1 MVVRPTRSPMVARSP
16 VSSKSSR
23 RAPAASLSP
32 ARSFPPG
39 SDHLPAPGSSARR
52 TSSSRV
58 FLMTMTLAQGTSWRC
73 SLMMLVYHRRASPR
87 CHYQEF
93 GPVAERFIE
102 RLLSTI
108 ACRCDRGQGAPP
120 PLLTALRRLGDEC
133 SSDALSPFADR
144 DVDRKQPRWVEREQC
159 EAREPVRAFGHQ
171 RGGTGPRE
179 KGSQQ
184 AI

>member
-23 RAPAASLSP
+23 RAPAVALSP

-39 SDHLPAPGSSARR
+39 NDHLPAPGSSARR

-73 SLMMLVYHRRASPR
+73 SLMMLVYHRLASAR

-93 GPVAERFIE
+93 GAVTECFIE
-102 RLLSTI
+102 RLLGAIT
-108 ACRCDRGQGAPP
+108 CGCDRGQGATP
-120 PLLTALRRLGDEC
+120 PLLRASGRLGDKC
-133 SSDALSPFADR
+133 SSDAFSPLADC
-144 DVDRKQPRWVEREQC
+144 DVDRKQP
-159 EAREPVRAFGHQ
+159 G
-171 RGGTGPRE
+171 
-179 KGSQQ
+179 
-184 AI
+184 